1 MYVGQ
6 ALVCFL
12 LLTPVLVV
20 DTDLAFALHSEHI
33 VARRDQSAEARHH

>member
-6 ALVCFL
+6 APVCFL
-12 LLTPVLVV
+12 LLMLVLVV
-20 DTDLAFALHSEHI
+20 DTDLAFTLNSEHI